1 MIDALILIPEIT
13 KGMKSIG
20 SKSLLKIRKTKHIID
35 HQIEQIQS
43 ISKKIRIHIAT
54 GFDNEKIKKIV
65 SRHNNSTTNINI
77 IHNTDYEETNYGRSV
92 ELLINNL
99 EQDSNGLF
107 ILCSGVLFK
116 KNTFHHTCLKNNS
129 KIFLLNNTK
138 INFNIGCSIGEKIE
152 YMFYDLPEP
161 WAECAFL
168 NLEAINKLRLLAASK
183 TFKQMY
189 VFEILNDLISQ
200 NVNFEKKYVLKGKFF
215 KINGTKDLT
224 KAKAFI

>member
-1 MIDALILIPEIT
+1 MTDALILIPEIT

-65 SRHNNSTTNINI
+65 AKHNNVYTNINI
-77 IHNTDYEETNYGRSV
+77 IHNTDYELSNYGRSV
-92 ELLINNL
+92 ELLVNSL
-99 EQDSNGLF
+99 ESNSNGLF

-129 KIFLLNNTK
+129 KIFLLNNPKT
-138 INFNIGCSIGEKIE
+138 NFNIGCSYGDTIE

-168 NLEAINKLRLLAASK
+168 NADAIEKLRNIIATKAI
-183 TFKQMY
+183 KQMY

-200 NVNFEKKYVLKGKFF
+200 NVNFEKKYILKGKFF

-224 KAKAFI
+224 KARAFI

>member
-65 SRHNNSTTNINI
+65 SKYNNPNINI
-77 IHNTDYEETNYGRSV
+77 LHNADYETTNYGRSV

-99 EQDSNGLF
+99 QEDSNGLF

-138 INFNIGCSIGEKIE
+138 SNFNIGCTIGDKIE

-168 NLEAINKLRLLAASK
+168 NSEAIGRLKNLATSK
-183 TFKQMY
+183 TIKQMY
-189 VFEILNDLISQ
+189 VFEILNDLMSQ
-200 NVNFEKKYVLKGKFF
+200 NVNFEKKYILKGKFF

-224 KAKAFI
+224 KARAFI

>member
-43 ISKKIRIHIAT
+43 ISKKIRIHVAT

-65 SRHNNSTTNINI
+65 AKYNNTTSNINI
-77 IHNTDYEETNYGRSV
+77 IHNEDYETTNYGRSV

-99 EQDSNGLF
+99 KEDSNGLF

-138 INFNIGCSIGEKIE
+138 SNFNIGCTVEEKIE

-161 WAECAFL
+161 WAECVFL
-168 NLEAINKLRLLAASK
+168 NQEAIDKLKNLVASK
-183 TFKQMY
+183 TIKQMY
-189 VFEILNDLISQ
+189 VFEILNDLMSQ

-224 KAKAFI
+224 KARAFI